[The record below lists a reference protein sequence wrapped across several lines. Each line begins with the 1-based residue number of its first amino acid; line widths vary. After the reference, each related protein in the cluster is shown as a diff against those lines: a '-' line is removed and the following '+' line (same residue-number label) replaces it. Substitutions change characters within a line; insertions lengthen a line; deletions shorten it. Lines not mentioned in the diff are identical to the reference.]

1 MPNSTRLQKQ
11 RVKNDETKADTVLK
25 AIKPTL
31 ITKMKHNP
39 PAKPYFNLGM
49 QLSQLNLI
57 T

>member
-1 MPNSTRLQKQ
+1 MPNSTRHQKQ

-25 AIKPTL
+25 AIKP
-31 ITKMKHNP
+31 